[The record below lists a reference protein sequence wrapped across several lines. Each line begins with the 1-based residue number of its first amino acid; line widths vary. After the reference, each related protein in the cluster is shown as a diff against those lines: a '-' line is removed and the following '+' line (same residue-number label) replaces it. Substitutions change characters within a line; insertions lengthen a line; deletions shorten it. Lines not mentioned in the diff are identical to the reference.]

1 MQQARWLKNL
11 RPHQRTKAIV
21 SFMPVGTFEGQ
32 LTRANIQLAVRSG
45 VLEEAQAARY
55 WQKRRKFR
63 TLSDSNSAKTI
74 ASRTAEFNAI
84 KELILQKMNTS
95 RDDILAATTAEK
107 RRLEEALC
115 EKDAELQS
123 LRKRL
128 RDSGCS
134 SSPGV

>member
-1 MQQARWLKNL
+1 MHRLKIL
-11 RPHQRTKAIV
+11 LPLEHTEATV
-21 SFMPVGTFEGQ
+21 SFMPVETFERQ

-45 VLEEAQAARY
+45 ILQEAEPARY
-55 WQKRRKFR
+55 WQKRRSFR
-63 TLSDSNSAKTI
+63 TLSDSNSASTT

-95 RDDILAATTAEK
+95 HDDILATTMAEK
-107 RRLEEALC
+107 RRLEGALC
-115 EKDAELQS
+115 EKEAELQS

-128 RDSGCS
+128 RESGCS

>member
-11 RPHQRTKAIV
+11 RPHQRTKATV
-21 SFMPVGTFEGQ
+21 SFMPVETFEGQ

-45 VLEEAQAARY
+45 VLAEAEAARD
-55 WQKRRKFR
+55 WQKRRRLR
-63 TLSDSNSAKTI
+63 TMSDSNSARTI

-95 RDDILAATTAEK
+95 RDDILATTAAEK
-107 RRLEEALC
+107 RRLGEALC
-115 EKDAELQS
+115 EKEEELKS

-128 RDSGCS
+128 RCS
-134 SSPGV
+134 CSPGI